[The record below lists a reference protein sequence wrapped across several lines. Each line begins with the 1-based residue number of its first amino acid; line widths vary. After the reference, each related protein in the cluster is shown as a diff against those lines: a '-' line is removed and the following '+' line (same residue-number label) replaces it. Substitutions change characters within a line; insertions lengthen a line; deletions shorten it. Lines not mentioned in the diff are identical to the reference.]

1 MSLARLVVVEGP
13 DAGREFE
20 LPLRGGGVGRGEGN
34 LVQLTDPTV
43 SRQHGM
49 IELRDGA
56 ICWVD
61 DSGKPRTKINGVT
74 ATTHRLEAGDEIV
87 LGATKLAFL
96 PVDGVALTRAS
107 SHVTMEVGSRQLLAL
122 SVTSGSE
129 DRARRHLAAI
139 AQLGD
144 RLRAEAAAGRDAVA
158 RGACDAVLTALGAQ
172 RAFVLAAGRRVTPIA
187 AAVAPGEATQLQAP
201 GDVVDKVVTNKQV
214 VTAES
219 GGRAF
224 IAAPVHGGADEVIGL
239 VWVDRKGAAWDQTDT
254 LAVGCIAHLTAA
266 AWVGADAREQLVR
279 RADALEEQLHGP
291 LGEGDFIG
299 RSAAAQR
306 VLEFV
311 KRVGPSDATV
321 LLGGES
327 GSGKEMVARA
337 IHRASRRAKGPCV
350 AVNCAALTESLIE
363 SELFG
368 HEKGAFTGATEKKAG
383 RFEMADRGTL
393 FLDEVGELPL
403 GLQTK
408 FLRVLE
414 ERRFERVGGQ
424 KAIEVDVRV
433 VAATNRD
440 LAEMVKRGTFRED
453 LYYRLSVI
461 TIEVPPLR
469 ERLDDVPLLAEHFL
483 ARFRTQAARRIV
495 GFSPEATAA
504 MTRYA
509 WPGNVREL
517 RNAVERAVVLG
528 DREHI
533 MPQDLPPQVLGPV
546 GRSEPAPLHPP
557 MAAPPRTRISSPTP
571 PLGSA
576 ISTSVAVVP
585 APLPHVTI
593 DPTPPP
599 PTAPRPAV
607 AKSLREL
614 EREGILAALA
624 ATNGNKA
631 QAAAILEIDRS
642 TLYKKLK
649 DYEIDA

>member
-1 MSLARLVVVEGP
+1 VRVSLGRLVVLEGP

-20 LPLRGGGVGRGEGN
+20 LPMRGGKVGRQDDC
-34 LVQLTDPTV
+34 LVQLSDPTV
-43 SRQHGM
+43 SRLHAQ

-56 ICWVD
+56 LVFVAD
-61 DSGKPRTKINGVT
+61 KRTLVNGSD
-74 ATTHRLEAGDEIV
+74 ATVHRLEPGDEIV
-87 LGATKLAFL
+87 LGATKLAYI
-96 PVDGVALTRAS
+96 PVDAIAVTRTQS
-107 SHVTMEVGSRQLLAL
+107 RVTMEVSSAQLYAL
-122 SVTSGSE
+122 TGRD
-129 DRARRHLAAI
+129 DRARRQLAAL

-144 RLRAEAAAGRDAVA
+144 RLRAESASGRDAVA
-158 RGACDAVLTALGAQ
+158 RAACDAARIALEAT
-172 RAFVLAAGRRVTPIA
+172 RAFVVSAGKRPAPVAAAIAAGEPAQLSIPHDLIEKVVGKRQVITAEVADRQLLAAPIHGAGEDVVAVLWIDRRGTLWDDTDALAAGCLAHLT
-187 AAVAPGEATQLQAP
+187 
-201 GDVVDKVVTNKQV
+201 
-214 VTAES
+214 
-219 GGRAF
+219 
-224 IAAPVHGGADEVIGL
+224 
-239 VWVDRKGAAWDQTDT
+239 GAAWT
-254 LAVGCIAHLTAA
+254 
-266 AWVGADAREQLVR
+266 GADARDQLSR
-279 RADALEEQLHGP
+279 RADALEEQLQITGD
-291 LGEGDFIG
+291 GDFVG

-306 VLEFV
+306 VIEFV
-311 KRVGPSDATV
+311 ARVAPSDATI

-440 LAEMVKRGTFRED
+440 LAEMVKRGLFRED
-453 LYYRLSVI
+453 LFYRLSVI
-461 TIEVPPLR
+461 HVEVPPLR

-483 ARFRTQAARRIV
+483 ARFRSQAARRIT
-495 GFSPEATAA
+495 GFAPDALAA
-504 MTRYA
+504 MTRHS

-517 RNAVERAVVLG
+517 RNAIERAIVLG
-528 DREHI
+528 DRELI
-533 MPQDLPPQVLGPV
+533 QVADLPPQIAG
-546 GRSEPAPLHPP
+546 GSTPL
-557 MAAPPRTRISSPTP
+557 PRTRPANPTP
-571 PLGSA
+571 PLGSS
-576 ISTSVAVVP
+576 ISAASLP
-585 APLPHVTI
+585 AVTI
-593 DPTPPP
+593 DVPPQPPP
-599 PTAPRPAV
+599 PPRPSAR
-607 AKSLREL
+607 SLREL

-624 ATNGNKA
+624 ATGGNKA

-649 DYEIDA
+649 DYDIEG

>member
-1 MSLARLVVVEGP
+1 MSLARLVVIEGP

-20 LPLRGGGVGRGEGN
+20 LPMRGGVVGRGDGS

-43 SRQHGM
+43 SRQHGL
-49 IELRDGA
+49 IELRDGVL
-56 ICWVD
+56 CWVD
-61 DSGKPRTKINGVT
+61 DSGKSRTLINGSPT
-74 ATTHRLEAGDEIV
+74 ALHALEAGDEVVI
-87 LGATKLAFL
+87 GATRLVYL
-96 PVDGVALTRAS
+96 PVDGVAVTKAS
-107 SHVTMEVGSRQLLAL
+107 SHVTMEVSSRQLLAL
-122 SVTSGSE
+122 TG
-129 DRARRHLAAI
+129 DPGDQRARRHLATL

-158 RGACDAVLTALGAQ
+158 RAACDAALTALGAH
-172 RAFVLAAGRRVTPIA
+172 RAFVLSVSQAVRGRVTPVA
-187 AAVAPGEATQLQAP
+187 AAVANADVTQLQAP
-201 GDVVDKVVTNKQV
+201 ADLVDKVGHGKHI
-214 VTAES
+214 VTAET
-219 GGRAF
+219 GGRAL
-224 IAAPVHGGADEVIGL
+224 IAAPVHGGGDDVIGIL
-239 VWVDRKGAAWDQTDT
+239 WIDRKGPPWDQIDT
-254 LAVGCIAHLTAA
+254 LAAGCLAHFTAA
-266 AWVGADAREQLVR
+266 AWVGADARDQLSR
-279 RADALEEQLHGP
+279 RADALEEQLNGP
-291 LGEGDFIG
+291 FADGDFIG

-306 VLEFV
+306 VVAFV
-311 KRVGPSDATV
+311 QRVGPSDATV

-424 KAIEVDVRV
+424 KALEVDVRV

-461 TIEVPPLR
+461 HIEVPPLR
-469 ERLDDVPLLAEHFL
+469 ERLDDVPLLAEFFL
-483 ARFRTQAARRIV
+483 GRFRGQAARRIS
-495 GFSPEATAA
+495 GFAPDALAA

-517 RNAVERAVVLG
+517 RNAVERAIVLG
-528 DREHI
+528 DREQI
-533 MPQDLPPQVLGPV
+533 VAADLPPQVL
-546 GRSEPAPLHPP
+546 A
-557 MAAPPRTRISSPTP
+557 ATAPPRTRIAAPTP
-571 PLGSA
+571 ALGSN
-576 ISTSVAVVP
+576 SVA
-585 APLPHVTI
+585 LPSITI
-593 DPTPPP
+593 DPLPPP
-599 PTAPRPAV
+599 VSPAPVAPAL
-607 AKSLREL
+607 AKASPPRSLRDL
-614 EREGILAALA
+614 EKQGILAALA
-624 ATNGNKA
+624 ATGGNKA
-631 QAAAILEIDRS
+631 QAAMILEIDRS

-649 DYEIDA
+649 DYDIEG

>member
-1 MSLARLVVVEGP
+1 MSLARLVVIEGP
-13 DAGREFE
+13 DTGREFE
-20 LPLRGGGVGRGEGN
+20 LPMRGGVVGRGDGS

-43 SRQHGM
+43 SRQHGL

-56 ICWVD
+56 LCWVD
-61 DSGKPRTKINGVT
+61 DSGKPRTLINGQPT
-74 ATTHRLEAGDEIV
+74 ALHALAPGDEVVI
-87 LGATKLAFL
+87 GATKLVYL
-96 PVDGVALTRAS
+96 PVDGVAVTRAS

-122 SVTSGSE
+122 IG
-129 DRARRHLAAI
+129 DPGDQRARRHLAAL

-158 RGACDAVLTALGAQ
+158 RAACDAALTALGTH
-172 RAFVLAAGRRVTPIA
+172 RAFVLAVSQATRGRVAPVA
-187 AAVAPGEATQLQAP
+187 AAVANGEATQLQAP
-201 GDVVDKVVTNKQV
+201 ADLVDKVVNGKQI
-214 VTAES
+214 VTAET
-219 GGRAF
+219 GGRAL
-224 IAAPVHGGADEVIGL
+224 IAAPVHGGTDDVIGIL
-239 VWVDRKGAAWDQTDT
+239 WIDRKGPPWDQIDT
-254 LAVGCIAHLTAA
+254 LAVGCLAHFTGA
-266 AWVGADAREQLVR
+266 AWVGADARDQLVR
-279 RADALEEQLHGP
+279 RADALEEQLNGP
-291 LGEGDFIG
+291 LSEADFIG

-306 VLEFV
+306 VIAFV
-311 KRVGPSDATV
+311 TRVGPSDATV

-337 IHRASRRAKGPCV
+337 VHRASRRAKGPCV

-461 TIEVPPLR
+461 HIEVPPLR
-469 ERLDDVPLLAEHFL
+469 ERLDDVPLLADFFL
-483 ARFRTQAARRIV
+483 ARFRGQAARRIS
-495 GFSPEATAA
+495 GFAPDALAA

-517 RNAVERAVVLG
+517 RNAVERAIVLG
-528 DREHI
+528 DREQI
-533 MPQDLPPQVLGPV
+533 IAADLPPQVL
-546 GRSEPAPLHPP
+546 AA
-557 MAAPPRTRISSPTP
+557 AAPPRTRTSPPTP
-571 PLGSA
+571 PLGSG
-576 ISTSVAVVP
+576 SVALP
-585 APLPHVTI
+585 AVIIDPLP
-593 DPTPPP
+593 PTSGQAATAAPAALAAAASTAAKPPP
-599 PTAPRPAV
+599 AR
-607 AKSLREL
+607 SLRDL
-614 EREGILAALA
+614 EKQGILAALA
-624 ATNGNKA
+624 ATGGNKA

-649 DYEIDA
+649 DYEIEG

>member
-1 MSLARLVVVEGP
+1 MSLARLVVIEGP

-20 LPLRGGGVGRGEGN
+20 LPLRGGGVGRGDGN
-34 LVQLTDPTV
+34 LVQLTDPAV
-43 SRQHGM
+43 SRKHAS
-49 IELRDGA
+49 IELREGA
-56 ICWVD
+56 LCWVD
-61 DSGKPRTKINGVT
+61 DSGRVRTLINGKPAAV
-74 ATTHRLEAGDEIV
+74 HRLELGDEIV
-87 LGATKLAFL
+87 LGATKMRYI
-96 PVDGVALTRAS
+96 PVEGVTLTKAS

-122 SVTSGSE
+122 VGGD
-129 DRARRHLAAI
+129 DRARRHLAAL

-144 RLRAEAAAGRDAVA
+144 RLRGEAAAGRDAVA
-158 RGACDAVLTALGAQ
+158 RAACEAALTALGAQ
-172 RAFVLAAGRRVTPIA
+172 RAFVLGTSRRVSPL
-187 AAVAPGEATQLQAP
+187 AAVVATNESTQLQAP
-201 GDVVDKVVTNKQV
+201 SDLVDKVVQGKQV
-214 VTAES
+214 VTAET
-219 GGRAF
+219 GGRAL
-224 IAAPVHGGADEVIGL
+224 IAAPVHGSGDDVIGIL
-239 VWVDRKGAAWDQTDT
+239 WIDRKGIPWDEVDSLAAGC
-254 LAVGCIAHLTAA
+254 LAYLTGA
-266 AWVGADAREQLVR
+266 AWVGADARELLSR
-279 RADALEEQLHGP
+279 RADALEEQLIGP
-291 LGEGDFIG
+291 SFADGELIG
-299 RSAAAQR
+299 RSAAAHK

-311 KRVGPSDATV
+311 KRVGPADATV

-461 TIEVPPLR
+461 HIEVPPLR
-469 ERLDDVPLLAEHFL
+469 DRLDDVPLLADFFL
-483 ARFRTQAARRIV
+483 ARFRGQAARRIS
-495 GFSPEATAA
+495 GFAPDALAA
-504 MTRYA
+504 LTRYS

-533 MPQDLPPQVLGPV
+533 IAADLPPQVL
-546 GRSEPAPLHPP
+546 
-557 MAAPPRTRISSPTP
+557 AATSSPRTRTSPPTP
-571 PLGSA
+571 PLGSN
-576 ISTSVAVVP
+576 SVSLP
-585 APLPHVTI
+585 AVTI
-593 DPTPPP
+593 DPLPPP
-599 PTAPRPAV
+599 ATAPRPTPAR
-607 AKSLREL
+607 SLREL
-614 EREGILAALA
+614 EKQGILAALA
-624 ATNGNKA
+624 ATGGNKA

-649 DYEIDA
+649 DYDIEG